1 MEALQVFSDV
11 ISQNLNS
18 AYRFAYTYTKNQQ
31 DAEDVVNES
40 VIKAMRGIHSL
51 REPSKIKPWFY
62 RIIANTALTYLK
74 NRQKNIAP
82 PLDEVDPGRLTHMD
96 DYSKMMVE
104 DMLKT
109 LDEKSRAILVLRY
122 FERMTLSEIGEVLAM
137 NDNTVKSRLYR
148 TLEQLREDEKG
159 AVI

>member
-1 MEALQVFSDV
+1 
-11 ISQNLNS
+11 
-18 AYRFAYTYTKNQQ
+18 
-31 DAEDVVNES
+31 
-40 VIKAMRGIHSL
+40 
-51 REPSKIKPWFY
+51 
-62 RIIANTALTYLK
+62 
-74 NRQKNIAP
+74 
-82 PLDEVDPGRLTHMD
+82 
-96 DYSKMMVE
+96 
-104 DMLKT
+104 MLKT